1 MKGNPFFLDEE
12 GENWVLDTWKNMSL
26 EQKCGQVF
34 CPMGF
39 NGEEETLK
47 HFTQDIQV
55 GGLMYRADSAE
66 NIQDIYRKLQAF
78 SNIPLLLAA
87 NTEAGGDGLA
97 YEGTSFG
104 KPMAVAA
111 TDDPENGYRMGYT
124 ACKEGAAL
132 GLNWSFAPIVDINYD
147 FHNPITNVRT
157 FGSDPKKVLD
167 FALEYMK
174 GADECGVAVAI
185 KHFPGDGVD

>member
-1 MKGNPFFLDEE
+1 MTEIDMERKSFFWMKKEKLGSGYL
-12 GENWVLDTWKNMSL
+12 KNMSL
-26 EQKCGQVF
+26 EQKWTGIL
-34 CPMGF
+34 PMGF
-39 NGEEETLK
+39 NGEEETLEA
-47 HFTQDIQV
+47 FYPDIQV

-97 YEGTSFG
+97 YEGNSFR

-132 GLNWSFAPIVDINYD
+132 GLNWSFCAY
-147 FHNPITNVRT
+147 
-157 FGSDPKKVLD
+157 
-167 FALEYMK
+167 
-174 GADECGVAVAI
+174 CGY
-185 KHFPGDGVD
+185 

>member
-34 CPMGF
+34 CSMGF

-97 YEGTSFG
+97 YEGTS
-104 KPMAVAA
+104 
-111 TDDPENGYRMGYT
+111 ENLWQWRLQMIRKMDT
-124 ACKEGAAL
+124 E
-132 GLNWSFAPIVDINYD
+132 WDI
-147 FHNPITNVRT
+147 PPAKRVQLW
-157 FGSDPKKVLD
+157 G
-167 FALEYMK
+167 
-174 GADECGVAVAI
+174 
-185 KHFPGDGVD
+185 

>member
-1 MKGNPFFLDEE
+1 MGSGYLEKYESGAEMRTGIFLPHGVQRRGRNAEAFYP
-12 GENWVLDTWKNMSL
+12 GYS
-26 EQKCGQVF
+26 
-34 CPMGF
+34 
-39 NGEEETLK
+39 
-47 HFTQDIQV
+47 V

-124 ACKEGAAL
+124 ACKEGCSFGAEL
-132 GLNWSFAPIVDINYD
+132 VFAPIVDINYD

-157 FGSDPKKVLD
+157 FGSDPKRRCWILPWN
-167 FALEYMK
+167 
-174 GADECGVAVAI
+174 I
-185 KHFPGDGVD
+185 

>member
-1 MKGNPFFLDEE
+1 MTEIDMKGNPFFLDEE

-97 YEGTSFG
+97 YEELPS
-104 KPMAVAA
+104 
-111 TDDPENGYRMGYT
+111 ENLWQWRLQMIRKMDT
-124 ACKEGAAL
+124 E
-132 GLNWSFAPIVDINYD
+132 WDI
-147 FHNPITNVRT
+147 PPAKRVQLW
-157 FGSDPKKVLD
+157 G
-167 FALEYMK
+167 
-174 GADECGVAVAI
+174 
-185 KHFPGDGVD
+185 

>member
-1 MKGNPFFLDEE
+1 MTEIDMKGNPFFLDEE

-78 SNIPLLLAA
+78 SNILRYLRLIRKQAETDLPMRELPSENLWQWRLQMIRKMD
-87 NTEAGGDGLA
+87 TEWDIPPQRGC
-97 YEGTSFG
+97 SFG
-104 KPMAVAA
+104 AELVFCAYC
-111 TDDPENGYRMGYT
+111 GY
-124 ACKEGAAL
+124 
-132 GLNWSFAPIVDINYD
+132 
-147 FHNPITNVRT
+147 
-157 FGSDPKKVLD
+157 
-167 FALEYMK
+167 
-174 GADECGVAVAI
+174 
-185 KHFPGDGVD
+185 